1 MPKKFS
7 ISEAEWKVMKR
18 LWRKAP
24 QPAYDLAQE
33 LALAEKWQPRTVKT
47 LLNRLVKKR
56 VLDFEK
62 YKNLYLYSP
71 RVTEEEC
78 VKAESDECFS
88 ARDHSI
94 SSPST
99 LARLLDHP
107 VRAQQLGPFPESL
120 SGTDGRL

>member
-7 ISEAEWKVMKR
+7 ISEAEWKVMRR

-33 LALAEKWQPRTVKT
+33 LARAEKWQPRTVKT

-56 VLDFEK
+56 VLGFQK

-71 RVTEEEC
+71 LVTEEEC
-78 VKAESDECFS
+78 VKAESETFLE
-88 ARDHSI
+88 RMFE
-94 SSPST
+94 
-99 LARLLDHP
+99 
-107 VRAQQLGPFPESL
+107 GSL
-120 SGTDGRL
+120 STMLVHFTKHKKLSRAEIQELKRLIEKME